1 MKVSIIVPIY
11 KTEKYLRRTLDSL
24 TNQTLDAV
32 EIICVNDG
40 SPDNSLQ
47 ILKEYKEKY
56 ADKNIVIIDKKNEGV
71 WKARIDGIKV
81 ATGEYIAFTDSDDY
95 VEPDFVEKL
104 YNNAKENSADMAICG
119 FKRIDDSTGKVL
131 SYEMKQESNYL
142 INMDKNP
149 EDVISI
155 NTALW
160 NKIYKASILKNIREL
175 QNPPRILE
183 DMMFLTLVYLQA
195 KTISFVNAYLYNYM
209 VISGSAMNTLRDNDI
224 ELAKSA
230 MIQIRKEYIE
240 KRVSNDRIEILS
252 CIAFLHF
259 GASLMLSV
267 FKNNKKEFRKEY
279 KGILQYLNEY
289 LPEWKKS
296 RYLNIFYTLKHAKV
310 NLKVAILKK
319 VYKFHLLRLFLEFYN
334 FITKMLKID
343 IKW

>member
-11 KTEKYLRRTLDSL
+11 KTEKYLRRMLDSL
-24 TNQTLDAV
+24 TNQTLDEV

-47 ILKEYKEKY
+47 ILNEYKEKY
-56 ADKNIVIIDKKNEGV
+56 TDKNIVIIDKKNEGV

-81 ATGEYIAFTDSDDY
+81 ATGEYITFVDSDDY
-95 VEPDFVEKL
+95 VDLQFAEKL
-104 YNNAKENSADMAICG
+104 YNKVQENSDDIAICG
-119 FKRIDDSTGKVL
+119 FKRIDAKTGKVL

-160 NKIYKASILKNIREL
+160 NKIYKASILKNIIEL

-183 DMMFLTLVYLQA
+183 DMMFLSLVYLQA
-195 KTISFVNAYLYNYM
+195 KKISFVNDYLYNYM
-209 VISGSAMNTLRDNDI
+209 VISESAMNTLRDDDI
-224 ELAKSA
+224 ELTKSA
-230 MIQIRKEYIE
+230 MLQVRKEYIE
-240 KRVSNDRIEILS
+240 KRVSDDRIEILS

-259 GASLMLSV
+259 GVSLMLSV
-267 FKNNKKEFRKEY
+267 FKNNKKEFKKEY
-279 KGILQYLNEY
+279 KGILKYLNECF
-289 LPEWKKS
+289 PEWKKS
-296 RYLNIFYTLKHAKV
+296 RYLNVFYTLKHAKV

-319 VYKFHLLRLFLEFYN
+319 VYKFHLFGLFLEFYN